1 MITTPGTE
9 TKSTTLDAGTKVAIP
24 DAGRKVKKADRVTSP
39 GTAFDVFYVRK
50 STKAGV
56 QGDIINETEKT
67 MADKNPADRCFR
79 YCRNRMFLSG

>member
-1 MITTPGTE
+1 MITTSGVE

-67 MADKNPADRCFR
+67 MAD
-79 YCRNRMFLSG
+79 